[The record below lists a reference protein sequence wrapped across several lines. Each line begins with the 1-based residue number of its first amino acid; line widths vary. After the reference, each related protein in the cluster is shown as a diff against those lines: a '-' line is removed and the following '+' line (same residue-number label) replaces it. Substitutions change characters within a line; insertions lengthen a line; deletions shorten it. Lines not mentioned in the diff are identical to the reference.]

1 LGAILTLRMTAATIA
16 PILPERQGQVKPG
29 SYEDDRRG
37 SPGYSDPK
45 VYESLPFRSSGP
57 SLSAT

>member
-37 SPGYSDPK
+37 SVRRVPRSAAPC
-45 VYESLPFRSSGP
+45 SL
-57 SLSAT
+57 AANQC

>member
-29 SYEDDRRG
+29 CYEEDSMYRSDWCGTTGSRRRRALEWAG
-37 SPGYSDPK
+37 I
-45 VYESLPFRSSGP
+45 
-57 SLSAT
+57 